1 MKIEFIANKR
11 ELQGTG
17 ASRRLRRA
25 GKVPGIVYGG
35 EVTAQPIELDHNAL
49 FHSLKQESFH
59 ASILT
64 MNLEGQKHQVL
75 LRDYQM
81 HAFRPLVLHIDFQR
95 VSADKKI
102 HMKVPLHFINAD
114 IAPGVK
120 LQGGVASHV
129 LNELNITC
137 LPADLPEF
145 IEVDLKDVS
154 VGHSVHV
161 KDLNLPK
168 GVEAVLHRGEN
179 PVVATIVG
187 PRGTTSEDLA
197 VGEEAAATTAA
208 APASGAAPAAGAAA
222 PAAAPAKSEKK

>member
-161 KDLNLPK
+161 KALNLPK

-179 PVVATIVG
+179 PVVATITV
-187 PRGTTSEDLA
+187 PRGTTEAELA
-197 VGEEAAATTAA
+197 AGEEAAATTAA

>member
-1 MKIEFIANKR
+1 MKIEFNANKR

-25 GKVPGIVYGG
+25 GKVPGILYGG
-35 EVTAQPIELDHNAL
+35 ETAALPIEVDHNAL
-49 FHSLKQESFH
+49 FHSLKQEAFH

-64 MNLEGQKHQVL
+64 MNLDGQKQQVL

-81 HAFRPLVLHIDFQR
+81 HAFKPQVLHIDFQR
-95 VSADKKI
+95 VAADKKI

-120 LQGGVASHV
+120 LQGGVVSHV
-129 LNELNITC
+129 LNELNIMC

-145 IEVDLKDVS
+145 VEVDMKDVS

-168 GVEAVLHRGEN
+168 GVEAVLHRNEN
-179 PVVATIVG
+179 PVVATITV
-187 PRGTTSEDLA
+187 PRGTTEAELA
-197 VGEEAAATTAA
+197 VVEQAAV
-208 APASGAAPAAGAAA
+208 AAPAAGAAA
-222 PAAAPAKSEKK
+222 PAAAPAKQPEKK

>member
-64 MNLEGQKHQVL
+64 MNLEGQKQQVL

-179 PVVATIVG
+179 PVVATITV
-187 PRGTTSEDLA
+187 PRGTTEAELA
-197 VGEEAAATTAA
+197 AGEEAAATTAA

>member
-1 MKIEFIANKR
+1 MKIEFNANKR

-25 GKVPGIVYGG
+25 GKVPGILYGG
-35 EVTAQPIELDHNAL
+35 ETAALPIEVDHNAL
-49 FHSLKQESFH
+49 FHSLKQEAFH

-64 MNLEGQKHQVL
+64 MNLDGQKQQVL

-81 HAFRPLVLHIDFQR
+81 HAFKPQVLHIDFQR
-95 VSADKKI
+95 VAADKKI

-120 LQGGVASHV
+120 LQGGVVSHV
-129 LNELNITC
+129 LNELNIMC

-145 IEVDLKDVS
+145 VEVDMKDVS

-168 GVEAVLHRGEN
+168 GVEAVLHRNEN
-179 PVVATIVG
+179 PVVATITV
-187 PRGTTSEDLA
+187 PRGTTEAELA
-197 VGEEAAATTAA
+197 VVEQAAAV
-208 APASGAAPAAGAAA
+208 APAAAAAA
-222 PAAAPAKSEKK
+222 PAAAAKQPEKK

>member
-1 MKIEFIANKR
+1 MKIEFNANKR

-25 GKVPGIVYGG
+25 GKVPGILYGG
-35 EVTAQPIELDHNAL
+35 ETAALPIEMDHNTL
-49 FHSLKQESFH
+49 FHSLKQEAFH

-64 MNLEGQKHQVL
+64 MNLDGQKQQVL

-81 HAFRPLVLHIDFQR
+81 HAFKPQVLHIDFQR
-95 VSADKKI
+95 VAADKKI

-120 LQGGVASHV
+120 LQGGVVSHV
-129 LNELNITC
+129 LNELNIIC

-145 IEVDLKDVS
+145 VEVDMKDVS

-168 GVEAVLHRGEN
+168 GVEAVLHRNEN
-179 PVVATIVG
+179 PVVATITV
-187 PRGTTSEDLA
+187 PRGTTEAELA
-197 VGEEAAATTAA
+197 VVEQAAAA
-208 APASGAAPAAGAAA
+208 APVAAAAA
-222 PAAAPAKSEKK
+222 PAAAAKQPEKK

>member
-1 MKIEFIANKR
+1 MKIEFNANKR

-25 GKVPGIVYGG
+25 GKVPGILYGG
-35 EVTAQPIELDHNAL
+35 ETAALPIEVDHNAL

-64 MNLEGQKHQVL
+64 MNLDGQKQPVL

-81 HAFRPLVLHIDFQR
+81 HAFRPQVLHIDFQR
-95 VSADKKI
+95 VAADKKI

-120 LQGGVASHV
+120 LQGGVVSHV
-129 LNELNITC
+129 LNELNIIC

-145 IEVDLKDVS
+145 VEVDMKDVS

-168 GVEAVLHRGEN
+168 GVEAVLHRNEN
-179 PVVATIVG
+179 PVVATITV
-187 PRGTTSEDLA
+187 PRGTTEAELA
-197 VGEEAAATTAA
+197 VVEQA
-208 APASGAAPAAGAAA
+208 APAAPAAGTAA
-222 PAAAPAKSEKK
+222 PAAAPAKQPEKK